1 MAIMINCATDW
12 TFDLFCADCEQYK
25 ATPIKGVHVSRNASD
40 REKFIVW
47 LKNMVRDFRADF
59 RAENDGKDIALN
71 YSYSAGLV
79 YVGDFFK
86 RELWESGFSDYYK
99 DVYGQRPHLD
109 TWYYIYMLG
118 LSTCEDTFR
127 TFCAHPI
134 ENAIENAQRER
145 NREW

>member
-1 MAIMINCATDW
+1 MAIMINCAIDW

-59 RAENDGKDIALN
+59 HAENDGKDISK
-71 YSYSAGLV
+71 YGYD
-79 YVGDFFK
+79 YVGDFFE

-109 TWYYIYMLG
+109 TWYYVHVLG
-118 LSTCEDTFR
+118 LPMTGDIAR
-127 TFCAHPI
+127 TFCASPI
-134 ENAIENAQRER
+134 ENAIYSAKLQRE
-145 NREW
+145 NW

>member
-47 LKNMVRDFRADF
+47 LKNIVRDFRADF

-71 YSYSAGLV
+71 HSYSAGLV
-79 YVGDFFK
+79 YVGDFFE

-99 DVYGQRPHLD
+99 DVYGQRPHLNS
-109 TWYYIYMLG
+109 WYYIHVLG
-118 LSTCEDTFR
+118 LPMEMDIAW